1 MIYRVSNE
9 TENSI
14 ETINQITLFSFEED
28 ELCNCLN
35 PGNFLYLSG
44 YRNMLPGRR
53 VDLQNRVTVTLSPMH
68 KLAVTALGGN
78 ALLREN
84 EKGTIEEQ
92 EENAAETIENLI
104 FLIREGY
111 DLVITHGN
119 GPQVGNILMRNDAGE
134 QLYGIAPMPLDICV
148 ADSQGGIGYMIERM
162 LRNVLNKHGILKN
175 VVTLVNMVLVD
186 PADPAFNN
194 PVKGI
199 GKIYPEEE
207 VRKLEHGKKWIF
219 KPSGKSTGGFRRV
232 VPSPLP
238 RDIMNKEI
246 IGSLARAGNIVIAT
260 GGGGIPVYFDEKQ
273 NVRTVDAVIDKDMA
287 SALLASQIGA
297 DELYI
302 LTDVPF
308 IFKDF
313 GKPTQEKLEFLDYA
327 DTRKYLEAGTFG
339 EGSMAPK
346 IRACLQFIEKG
357 GKKSVI
363 TEAKKL
369 EDKRYGSKITMYYD

>member
-1 MIYRVSNE
+1 MR
-9 TENSI
+9 
-14 ETINQITLFSFEED
+14 
-28 ELCNCLN
+28 
-35 PGNFLYLSG
+35 
-44 YRNMLPGRR
+44 
-53 VDLQNRVTVTLSPMH
+53 

-84 EKGTIEEQ
+84 ERGTIEEQ
-92 EENAAETIENLI
+92 EQNAAETIENLI
-104 FLIREGY
+104 FLIKEGY

-134 QLYGIAPMPLDICV
+134 SLYGIAPMPLDICV

-162 LRNVLNKHGILKN
+162 LRNVLNKHGIHRN
-175 VVTLVNMVLVD
+175 VITMVNMVVVD
-186 PADPAFNN
+186 PGDPAFGN
-194 PVKGI
+194 PLKGI
-199 GKIYPEEE
+199 GKIYSEEE
-207 VRKLEHGKKWIF
+207 ARKLEEEKRWIF

-232 VPSPLP
+232 VPSPRP
-238 RDIMNKEI
+238 TDVVNKEVI
-246 IGSLARAGNIVIAT
+246 ASLARSGNIVIAA
-260 GGGGIPVYFDEKQ
+260 GGGGIPVYYDEMN
-273 NVRTVDAVIDKDMA
+273 NVRTVDAVIDKDLA
-287 SALLASQIGA
+287 SSLLASQIGA

-327 DTRKYLEAGTFG
+327 DTLRYLEAGTFG

-346 IRACLQFIEKG
+346 IRACLNFVAGG

-369 EDKRYGSKITMYYD
+369 EDKRYGSKITMHYEA